1 MSSSKSRTY
10 NSDESVVFHKTK
22 ESYGGLSNMAAGF
35 PIYVHN
41 TKILTSEALYQLC
54 RFPTYPEIQ
63 HEIIAQTSPMHAKKI
78 ARHYESLTR
87 KDWMLIRH
95 KVMRWALRVK
105 LSQNLESF
113 GIILKHTGEKQIV
126 EKSYKDDFW
135 GAIPTHRDKK
145 ILIGQNVLGRLL
157 MELREELNTN
167 TPSYYSTIPSVNVEN
182 FLLNGNPIR
191 QVDNIIN
198 NIGKPTQNQ
207 LL

>member
-1 MSSSKSRTY
+1 MNNSKSRTY

-35 PIYVHN
+35 PIYVNN

-54 RFPTYPEIQ
+54 RFPAYPEIQ
-63 HEIIAQTSPMHAKKI
+63 LEIIAQTSPMYAKKI
-78 ARHYESLTR
+78 ARHYENLTR

-113 GIILKHTGEKQIV
+113 GSILVHTGGKQIV

-135 GAIPTHRDKK
+135 GAIPMHKDKK
-145 ILIGQNVLGRLL
+145 ILIGQNILGRLL
-157 MELREELNTN
+157 MELREELNKN
-167 TPSYYSTIPSVNVEN
+167 TQTHYSTIPSINIEN
-182 FLLNGNPIR
+182 FLLNGNPIK
-191 QVDNIIN
+191 QVDNIIK